1 MTTPAT
7 ELEPNQD
14 SHRHPW
20 FLPDGRHF
28 LYLARATAVK
38 KIGVYVGDLDSKD
51 RHAVLE
57 VYSNAVFAPP
67 GYLLF
72 SREETLMAQPFDA
85 GKGQTTGDAVPIA
98 EQVDLTYLRGGGG
111 LFSVSQNGVLAYMS
125 GVAGQ
130 DVQLTWFD
138 RSGKA
143 QGTVGSPG
151 VLGSPAISPDGTTVA
166 VDRANSRSAF
176 YDLWLN
182 DLVRGTS
189 SRFTFGPRASQFP
202 IWSPDGKHIAFRS
215 TRGGMAEAAVYQ
227 RTPGGGAEDEVLDK
241 TPRTKLPTDWSR
253 DGRYIIEQTSNDPK
267 TRTDIWVLPLFGD
280 RKPFPYVRTEFGE
293 TGGKLSPDGR
303 WLAYASDE
311 TSRNEVYVQTFPEH
325 GGKWQVSANGGDR
338 PVWSRDGKELF
349 FIDADRKLMAVP
361 VKAGPKFEAG
371 APQPL
376 FDTRVGA
383 DGRYDVS
390 KDGRFLIPTQI
401 QQNVGAPMTVVINW
415 QAALKK

>member
-1 MTTPAT
+1 
-7 ELEPNQD
+7 
-14 SHRHPW
+14 
-20 FLPDGRHF
+20 
-28 LYLARATAVK
+28 
-38 KIGVYVGDLDSKD
+38 
-51 RHAVLE
+51 
-57 VYSNAVFAPP
+57 
-67 GYLLF
+67 
-72 SREETLMAQPFDA
+72 
-85 GKGQTTGDAVPIA
+85 
-98 EQVDLTYLRGGGG
+98 
-111 LFSVSQNGVLAYMS
+111 
-125 GVAGQ
+125 
-130 DVQLTWFD
+130 
-138 RSGKA
+138 
-143 QGTVGSPG
+143 
-151 VLGSPAISPDGTTVA
+151 
-166 VDRANSRSAF
+166 
-176 YDLWLN
+176 
-182 DLVRGTS
+182 
-189 SRFTFGPRASQFP
+189 
-202 IWSPDGKHIAFRS
+202 
-215 TRGGMAEAAVYQ
+215 MAEAAVYQ